1 MNNRMSIFG
10 TAGIAGIAIAV
21 AGCAGSVEPPT
32 AQKRTAE
39 SSVQQAVSSDAR
51 NFEPVLLNQAQ
62 NKLADAEELMDDEMT
77 EENYQKALHLLEQA
91 SVDAQLAG
99 ARADTAKAKQAV
111 EEINRN
117 IESLRQR
124 MNGSQ

>member
-1 MNNRMSIFG
+1 MLG
-10 TAGIAGIAIAV
+10 VAGIAGIAIAV

-32 AQKRTAE
+32 GQKQTAE
-39 SSVQQAVSSDAR
+39 SSIQQAVSADAR

-62 NKLADAEELMDDEMT
+62 NKLADAEELMDVEMT
-77 EENYQKALHLLEQA
+77 EANYQRASYLLEQA

-111 EEINRN
+111 NEINRN

-124 MNGSQ
+124 MNDGQ